1 MQCLR
6 SLKGYISKYL
16 DIIGN
21 INQKC
26 VRFNIRKKGQW
37 GHLFKHLKKSLFQ
50 KDTTIRFELDNWYK
64 WYKEPL
70 KFHNAVLLHLEN
82 EGYHVETIKVVE
94 KVTSNTISILLID
107 GVQYELKI
115 ENALLLGPTQEVILK
130 AVSV

>member
-1 MQCLR
+1 M
-6 SLKGYISKYL
+6 G
-16 DIIGN
+16 G
-21 INQKC
+21 
-26 VRFNIRKKGQW
+26 V
-37 GHLFKHLKKSLFQ
+37 HLFKLLKKSLFQ
-50 KDTTIRFELDNWYK
+50 RDTTIRFELDNWYK
-64 WYKEPL
+64 WYKEHL

-115 ENALLLGPTQEVILK
+115 ENALLLGPTQQVILK